1 MGEVYTKEV
10 SFNIFPSQT
19 TVCAGT
25 ILEKLRTFDGV
36 LVATKVGNFPL
47 KRVAA
52 VVFTVNE
59 ASFVVCTCLAVG
71 NTLEIMVVFTAV

>member
-19 TVCAGT
+19 SVCAGT
-25 ILEKLRTFDGV
+25 ILEKLRTLDGV

-47 KRVAA
+47 NLIAA
-52 VVFTVNE
+52 VRTVNE
-59 ASFVVCTCLAVG
+59 ASFVVCTCLGVG
-71 NTLEIMVVFTAV
+71 NTLEIVVVSAAV